1 MASIIRILAAAAVLA
16 GSAAASRSAKVE
28 SRQAPFTPRPGYFPA
43 TGDDT
48 IAGGIFCIPLNELG
62 TAVANLNLP
71 GGVGTEVPRAGAPG
85 PANGPYPARV
95 VTDPSLPGHT
105 LYVPSTPPPANVS
118 VPFIAWG
125 NGGCAMDGGATYRSM
140 LLMIAS
146 HGYVVSADGPVA
158 QQRQSLVSDMRASVD
173 WALSGGADKYA
184 KIDRD
189 KIITAGH
196 SCGGL
201 SAMST
206 AYHDPRIHRVM
217 LFNIAIFQDN
227 RRYLLQEIKV
237 PVAWFIGGPKDMG
250 HPGSEKDYKLLN
262 AGLPAYKA
270 NLDTGHGGTYAA
282 TNGGKFGKAAINY
295 LQWQMRDDQKAKAV
309 LLDPA
314 SEGSLV
320 KDNWSVEYKNWN

>member
-250 HPGSEKDYKLLN
+250 HPGVSYFFFFFLFAFDFAHSHRER
-262 AGLPAYKA
+262 A
-270 NLDTGHGGTYAA
+270 
-282 TNGGKFGKAAINY
+282 
-295 LQWQMRDDQKAKAV
+295 M
-309 LLDPA
+309 
-314 SEGSLV
+314 
-320 KDNWSVEYKNWN
+320 